1 MNIETNKIFAKCF
14 LFRGLDELSISK
26 LLDMIKPKI
35 GDYERGDCIYSPDS
49 FDRRAGIVLY
59 GECSIFQGSSIG
71 KDIPLNTV
79 TSPGCFGITA
89 ALCGRDDFPTVII
102 AKKRCKIA
110 FITGDDI
117 KTIAKA
123 SSVVALNIIEF
134 MSERICFLNDKIA
147 TFSGDNVEQKL
158 ARYIIR
164 SLGAK
169 PMVPCIFNKKHAS
182 EAINAGRASLYR
194 ALDSLSSS
202 GMIELKEKTLIITD
216 YDGLERISK

>member
-1 MNIETNKIFAKCF
+1 MIIETNKIFSKCF

-26 LLDMIKPKI
+26 LLDMINPKNRE
-35 GDYERGDCIYSPDS
+35 YERGDCIYSPDS
-49 FDRRAGIVLY
+49 FDRRAGIVLS
-59 GECSIFQGSSIG
+59 GECSIFQGRSIG

-102 AKKRCKIA
+102 
-110 FITGDDI
+110 DDI